1 VQLLVWQSIINKNPS
16 LVVMFSEAMLAEYYK
31 KFTSPAEKKLQRHC
45 CAVYPN
51 TFAEEMCEAYSDRS
65 L

>member
-1 VQLLVWQSIINKNPS
+1 
-16 LVVMFSEAMLAEYYK
+16 MFSEAMLAEYYK